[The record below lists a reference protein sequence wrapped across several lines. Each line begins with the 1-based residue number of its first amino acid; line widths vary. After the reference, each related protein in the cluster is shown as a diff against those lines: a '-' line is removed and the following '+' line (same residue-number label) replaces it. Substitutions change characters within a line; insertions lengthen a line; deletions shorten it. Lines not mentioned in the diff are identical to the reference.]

1 MKPNIAIV
9 GSAPL
14 ITDEINALWNELT
27 AGVFPAEQLVT
38 TDINAL
44 QTVTKSV
51 NTIQTVNELVSSKP
65 IVIGGINNTQD
76 FDIYI
81 CAPSQRELLN
91 HLPSHKVFSIEL
103 VPTAA
108 FFLRIAGI
116 PKGST
121 IHVFNNLMPYIRH
134 LIAYCKQLGLMD
146 YIYVPIAFDE
156 QPQEIVSQL
165 LGEAQYIIGVDRFI
179 DAELTDG
186 ESIDD
191 TESGIGTV
199 GSDTELINRDTT
211 ISTGASVGR
220 FASALNKD
228 VTIIKA
234 TRTLALKDT
243 SLVLAAIAEFYMSQP
258 ISQDEQTAVATQLTN
273 ITMQVL
279 ASQAD
284 LKASVGTELELN
296 SAVNGGMT
304 LGKIR
309 ELLGEMGR

>member
-156 QPQEIVSQL
+156 QPQEIVS
-165 LGEAQYIIGVDRFI
+165 
-179 DAELTDG
+179 
-186 ESIDD
+186 
-191 TESGIGTV
+191 
-199 GSDTELINRDTT
+199 
-211 ISTGASVGR
+211 
-220 FASALNKD
+220 
-228 VTIIKA
+228 
-234 TRTLALKDT
+234 
-243 SLVLAAIAEFYMSQP
+243 
-258 ISQDEQTAVATQLTN
+258 
-273 ITMQVL
+273 
-279 ASQAD
+279 
-284 LKASVGTELELN
+284 
-296 SAVNGGMT
+296 
-304 LGKIR
+304 
-309 ELLGEMGR
+309 

>member
-179 DAELTDG
+179 DAELTVG

-199 GSDTELINRDTT
+199 GSDTELINRD
-211 ISTGASVGR
+211 IAIVGGATKCR
-220 FASALNKD
+220 FAEALHKD
-228 VTIIKA
+228 ATIIKA

-243 SLVLAAIAEFYMSQP
+243 SRVLAAIAEFYMSQP
-258 ISQDEQTAVATQLTN
+258 ISQDEQTTVAKQLTN

-296 SAVNGGMT
+296 SGNNDGMT
-304 LGKIR
+304 LERIR
-309 ELLGEMGR
+309 ELLVEMGL

>member
-121 IHVFNNLMPYIRH
+121 IHVFKPYIRH

-186 ESIDD
+186 ERIDD
-191 TESGIGTV
+191 TESGIGIV
-199 GSDTELINRDTT
+199 GSDTELINRDTA
-211 ISTGASVGR
+211 ISTGSSVGR
-220 FASALNKD
+220 FAATLNKD

-243 SLVLAAIAEFYMSQP
+243 SLVLAAIDEFYMSQP
-258 ISQDEQTAVATQLTN
+258 ISQDEQTTVATQLTN

-296 SAVNGGMT
+296 SEGNGGMT

-309 ELLGEMGR
+309 ELLGEMGS

>member
-27 AGVFPAEQLVT
+27 DGEFPAEQLVT
-38 TDINAL
+38 TDVNITQIVGTNSNIAE
-44 QTVTKSV
+44 TVVKGS
-51 NTIQTVNELVSSKP
+51 NHPQE
-65 IVIGGINNTQD
+65 

-81 CAPSQRELLN
+81 CAPSQRALLN
-91 HLPSHKVFSIEL
+91 HLPPHKVFSIEL

-121 IHVFNNLMPYIRH
+121 IHVFNNLLPYIQR
-134 LIAYCKQLGLMD
+134 LISYCQKLGLID
-146 YIYVPIAFDE
+146 YNYVPIAFDE
-156 QPQEIVSQL
+156 QPQDTVCQL
-165 LGEAQYIIGVDRFI
+165 LSEAQYIIGVDRFI

-186 ESIDD
+186 ECIDD
-191 TESGIGTV
+191 IESGV
-199 GSDTELINRDTT
+199 GVVGRDVVPIQRDTVM
-211 ISTGASVGR
+211 STGASLGR
-220 FASALNKD
+220 FAAALNKD

-243 SLVLAAIAEFYMSQP
+243 SRVLGAIAELYMSQS
-258 ISQDEQTAVATQLTN
+258 ISQDEQRTVATQLTN

-279 ASQAD
+279 AGQAD
-284 LKASVGTELELN
+284 LKAAVGTELELN
-296 SAVNGGMT
+296 SEGNGGMT

-309 ELLGEMGR
+309 ELLEDMGR